1 MDKFKLE
8 ILTPNGEIFN
18 DEVLS
23 VVLPGEE
30 GEFGVLAGH
39 ASLTTLLEAGV
50 VDVEKEDKTVES
62 IVINWGVVQVDEEKV
77 IILLKYGLWVIC
89 QAMRQNGGNSSNHAE
104 TRDQL
109 IENAETGHLF
119 YSSISS
125 NVNIRQFEITQDK
138 LE

>member
-1 MDKFKLE
+1 MDTFKLE

-18 DEVLS
+18 GDVIS

-50 VDVEKEDKTVES
+50 VDVEKEDKTVEA

-77 IILLKYGLWVIC
+77 IILVEGATAIRGESESEIA
-89 QAMRQNGGNSSNHAE
+89 QALDEAKKLIADVADSSSAIAVVSAK
-104 TRDQL
+104 
-109 IENAETGHLF
+109 IESAA
-119 YSSISS
+119 
-125 NVNIRQFEITQDK
+125 QK
-138 LE
+138 LL

>member
-18 DEVLS
+18 DEVVS

-50 VDVEKEDKTVES
+50 IDVEKEDKSVES
-62 IVINWGVVQVDEEKV
+62 IVINWGVAQVDEGKV
-77 IILLKYGLWVIC
+77 IILVEGAAPIRGENESEIA
-89 QAMRQNGGNSSNHAE
+89 QALEEAKKLINDIADSSTAIASVSAKIE
-104 TRDQL
+104 SAAQKL
-109 IENAETGHLF
+109 I
-119 YSSISS
+119 
-125 NVNIRQFEITQDK
+125 
-138 LE
+138 